1 MTTTAFLHLYE
12 AESRSIYQVLFH
24 CDIPPILLQ
33 RFLPV
38 IERLNAT
45 ASPAE
50 LAEHYRAIENGADLE
65 ALELAGRLTGRLP
78 LLTRK
83 LQAMVALAETLPEN
97 QPFYVNQRTSFVAGA
112 AAMAWAAAH
121 TARQAAK
128 GLWLLRGG
136 LHG

>member
-1 MTTTAFLHLYE
+1 MTASYHHLFDTE
-12 AESRSIYQVLFH
+12 ARAIYRSLFGRA
-24 CDIPPILLQ
+24 IPPILVQ

-38 IERLNAT
+38 VERLNAG

-50 LAEHYRAIENGADLE
+50 LAQYYDAIETGADLE

-83 LQAMVALAETLPEN
+83 VQAMVALAETLPEN
-97 QPFYVNQRTSFVAGA
+97 QRFYVNQRSSFLTGMAS
-112 AAMAWAAAH
+112 MAWAAAH

-136 LHG
+136 THG

>member
-1 MTTTAFLHLYE
+1 MTTTDFLHRYE
-12 AESRSIYQVLFH
+12 AEARAIYRALFGRA
-24 CDIPPILLQ
+24 IPPILVQ

-50 LAEHYRAIENGADLE
+50 LGEYYRAIETGADLE
-65 ALELAGRLTGRLP
+65 ALELASRLTGRLP

-83 LQAMVALAETLPEN
+83 VQAMVALAETLPEN
-97 QPFYVNQRTSFVAGA
+97 QRFYVNQRSSFVAGA

-136 LHG
+136 AHG

>member
-1 MTTTAFLHLYE
+1 MTVNTYTHHHE
-12 AESRSIYQVLFH
+12 AEARLIYRALFGRH
-24 CDIPPILLQ
+24 IPPLLMQ

-45 ASPAE
+45 AGPAE
-50 LAEHYRAIENGADLE
+50 LAEYYRAIEAQADLE

-83 LQAMVALAETLPEN
+83 VQAMVALAETLPEN
-97 QPFYVNQRTSFVAGA
+97 QPLYVNQRSSFVAGA
-112 AAMAWAAAH
+112 SAMAWAAAH
-121 TARQAAK
+121 TAIQAAK

-136 LHG
+136 RHG

>member
-1 MTTTAFLHLYE
+1 MPNLQHLYPAE
-12 AESRSIYQVLFH
+12 ASAIYRALFGR
-24 CDIPPILLQ
+24 DIPPILAQ

-38 IERLNAT
+38 IERLNAA

-50 LAEHYRAIENGADLE
+50 LADYYRAIETQADLE

-83 LQAMVALAETLPEN
+83 MQAMVTLAETLPEN
-97 QPFYVNQRTSFVAGA
+97 QPLYVNRRSSFLAGA

-121 TARQAAK
+121 SVRQGVK

-136 LHG
+136 AHG

>member
-1 MTTTAFLHLYE
+1 MPDFHHLYPTE
-12 AESRSIYQVLFH
+12 ARAIYRALFGR
-24 CDIPPILLQ
+24 DMPPILTH

-38 IERLNAT
+38 VERLNAT
-45 ASPAE
+45 AGPAE
-50 LAEHYRAIENGADLE
+50 LAEYYRAIEAGADLE

-97 QPFYVNQRTSFVAGA
+97 QPFYVNHRTSFVAGA

-121 TARQAAK
+121 TAQQAAK

>member
-1 MTTTAFLHLYE
+1 MTPNFQHLYE
-12 AESRSIYQVLFH
+12 TEARAIYRSLFGRA
-24 CDIPPILLQ
+24 IPPILVQ

-38 IERLNAT
+38 VERLNAG
-45 ASPAE
+45 ASLAE
-50 LAEHYRAIENGADLE
+50 LAEYYRAIEAGADLE

-83 LQAMVALAETLPEN
+83 VQAMVALAETLPEN
-97 QPFYVNQRTSFVAGA
+97 QRFFVNQRSSFVAGA

-136 LHG
+136 THG

>member
-1 MTTTAFLHLYE
+1 M
-12 AESRSIYQVLFH
+12 
-24 CDIPPILLQ
+24 
-33 RFLPV
+33 
-38 IERLNAT
+38 IERLNAA

-50 LAEHYRAIENGADLE
+50 LADYYRAIETQADLE

-83 LQAMVALAETLPEN
+83 MQALVTLAETLPEN
-97 QPFYVNQRTSFVAGA
+97 QPLYVNRRSSFLAGA

-121 TARQAAK
+121 SVRQGVK

-136 LHG
+136 AHG

>member
-1 MTTTAFLHLYE
+1 MTPSYHPLHETE
-12 AESRSIYQVLFH
+12 ARAIYRSLFGRA
-24 CDIPPILLQ
+24 IPPILVQ

-38 IERLNAT
+38 VERLNAI
-45 ASPAE
+45 ASSAE
-50 LAEHYRAIENGADLE
+50 LAEYYGALETGADLE

-83 LQAMVALAETLPEN
+83 VQAMVVLAETLPEN
-97 QPFYVNQRTSFVAGA
+97 QRFYVNQRSSFAAGA

-121 TARQAAK
+121 TARQAVK

-136 LHG
+136 THG

>member
-1 MTTTAFLHLYE
+1 MMDFQHLYPTE
-12 AESRSIYQVLFH
+12 AQAIYRALFGRDAPSILME
-24 CDIPPILLQ
+24 

-38 IERLNAT
+38 IERLNAA

-50 LAEHYRAIENGADLE
+50 LAAYYRAVEAQSDLE

-83 LQAMVALAETLPEN
+83 VQAMVAIAETLPEN
-97 QPFYVNQRTSFVAGA
+97 QPLYVNQRSSFAAGM

-136 LHG
+136 AHG

>member
-1 MTTTAFLHLYE
+1 MQSTDFHHLFPTETQALYR
-12 AESRSIYQVLFH
+12 ALFRR
-24 CDIPPILLQ
+24 DAAPILVQ

-38 IERLNAT
+38 IERLNA
-45 ASPAE
+45 AADPAE
-50 LAEHYRAIENGADLE
+50 LGEYYRAIESRADLE

-97 QPFYVNQRTSFVAGA
+97 QPFYVNLRTSFVAGA

-136 LHG
+136 SHG